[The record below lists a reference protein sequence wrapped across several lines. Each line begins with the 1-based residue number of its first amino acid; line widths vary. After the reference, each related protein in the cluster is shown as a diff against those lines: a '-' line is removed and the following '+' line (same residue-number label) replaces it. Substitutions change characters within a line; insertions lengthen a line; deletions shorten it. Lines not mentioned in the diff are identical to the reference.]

1 MITRLW
7 ISNHTMWIVEAIA
20 GLVLVGILIVF
31 WLRKR
36 KPSSLNVE
44 EFNHK
49 WHEAQALCASK
60 ATWPLAI
67 ISADA
72 LLDEALKKLRF
83 KGKTMGERL
92 VSAQHEIKNNDGIWF
107 AHKLR
112 NKLVS
117 DDPQKLKKKDVVEAL
132 VGIRAALRD
141 LGALQ

>member
-1 MITRLW
+1 MINRLW
-7 ISNHTMWIVEAIA
+7 ISNHQTWIAEAVL
-20 GLVLVGILIVF
+20 GLIVLVAIVIF

-36 KPSSLNVE
+36 KPRQLPVND
-44 EFNHK
+44 FQQK

-67 ISADA
+67 VNADA
-72 LLDEALKKLRF
+72 LLDEALKKLKY

-92 VSAQHEIKNNDGIWF
+92 VAAQHEIGDNDAIWY

-112 NKLVS
+112 NKIVNE
-117 DDPQKLKKKDVVEAL
+117 DLKKLRKKEVMDAL
-132 VGIRAALRD
+132 IGIRAALRD